1 METPMSTLFEEFR
14 MGDTTLKN
22 RIVMAPLTRSRAPDD
37 AADERVAL
45 YTRSAPPQA

>member
-1 METPMSTLFEEFR
+1 MSTLFEEFR